1 MMENKKFV
9 CTENRPQ
16 GMERGF
22 TGSQGP
28 LRTVVVENKKKK
40 KKKRKKKKKKKKK
53 DSTYNRIV
61 MLKRAG

>member
-16 GMERGF
+16 GMERDF

-28 LRTVVVENKKKK
+28 LRTVVVEK
-40 KKKRKKKKKKKKK
+40 KKKRKKKK